1 MTTSQVVR
9 ITGVIVFLV
18 AFLSFLAWPKLG
30 FILGAVIFLL
40 VLLGFVIWWREEII
54 EPDNGRMKMAING
67 FRCLQEGTASR
78 SRDGNELRSGNA
90 R

>member
-40 VLLGFVIWWREEII
+40 VLLGFVIWRRE
-54 EPDNGRMKMAING
+54 DRA
-67 FRCLQEGTASR
+67 
-78 SRDGNELRSGNA
+78 
-90 R
+90 